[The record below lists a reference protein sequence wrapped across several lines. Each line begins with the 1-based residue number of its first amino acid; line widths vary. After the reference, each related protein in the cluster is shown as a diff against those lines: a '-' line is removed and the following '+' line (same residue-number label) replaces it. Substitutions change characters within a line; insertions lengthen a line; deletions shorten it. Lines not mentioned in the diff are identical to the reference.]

1 MATTKTI
8 LVCIGERKRPL
19 VLNEKEENDNVK
31 KDLFD
36 AIKMAFSD
44 VLDEKPIKKAIIQIK
59 SE

>member
-1 MATTKTI
+1 M
-8 LVCIGERKRPL
+8 
-19 VLNEKEENDNVK
+19 LNEKEENDNVK